1 MQLTLFEAVKE
12 SLPASSSGKTCRAY
26 SIPKTTLSAA
36 FWAHFQ
42 AQIQPCNRQ
51 EKNGQTLVLCL
62 EKTTK
67 QHGASLTLNISE
79 CPNAAEES
87 LLYQVLEPSTPPKY
101 FLSEK
106 AKKGILTRAERR
118 KKTLPPLLKAVLE
131 HTDKIL

>member
-1 MQLTLFEAVKE
+1 M
-12 SLPASSSGKTCRAY
+12 
-26 SIPKTTLSAA
+26 
-36 FWAHFQ
+36 
-42 AQIQPCNRQ
+42 
-51 EKNGQTLVLCL
+51 LCL

-87 LLYQVLEPSTPPKY
+87 LLYQVLEPSTQQKY